1 MNRRVFVVNVPT
13 WSDGKPTINLKPAEV
28 FGDIVHILGQ
38 GKPPPDPMESVARI
52 EVVLKDYTNN
62 DLIVLVGEMDL
73 IAIATAFAMQAT
85 GGKVNFLKWDRIHKN
100 YFLYPANLPQLF
112 EEN

>member
-1 MNRRVFVVNVPT
+1 MTKKSAAAQVFLLVTIDAPMATSTGAV
-13 WSDGKPTINLKPAEV
+13 SDGQVAMQPFTNAAELKHAAVGASIVYLTPGLE
-28 FGDIVHILGQ
+28 GDL
-38 GKPPPDPMESVARI
+38 P
-52 EVVLKDYTNN
+52 
-62 DLIVLVGEMDL
+62 
-73 IAIATAFAMQAT
+73 AIATAFAMQAT